1 MITVS
6 ELTEWLQSLPA
17 DAMVGVDEGGLTLV
31 AAADSEAYI
40 EVGGLDADEV
50 TP

>member
-1 MITVS
+1 MITAT
-6 ELTEWLQSLPA
+6 ELMEWCQSLPT
-17 DAMVGVDEGGLTLV
+17 DAMVYVDEGGLTLV
-31 AAADSEAYI
+31 AADSEAYI